1 MVPLS
6 VSARAC
12 GVLRWHYRHGDH
24 GITVTDIPRVP
35 GWRVFSPGCKMQVC
49 HMFYQRKPARKR
61 RGGWIGPSRHAAHQR
76 ANATN
81 RAAWW
86 VDRPILPRRPA
97 DLLPATG
104 RSVPSPKRA
113 AWWVDRPILP
123 RRPAGAWEW
132 KYHHGYLLGE
142 WGREIMALPLRPW
155 GPLCQWIHR
164 ALCPLLFFNGVCHLA
179 LLAHPI

>member
-1 MVPLS
+1 MNCVIRRIP
-6 VSARAC
+6 
-12 GVLRWHYRHGDH
+12 H
-24 GITVTDIPRVP
+24 VT
-35 GWRVFSPGCKMQVC
+35 
-49 HMFYQRKPARKR
+49 R

-97 DLLPATG
+97 
-104 RSVPSPKRA
+104 
-113 AWWVDRPILP
+113 
-123 RRPAGAWEW
+123 GAWEW
-132 KYHHGYLLGE
+132 KYHHGYLLGK

-164 ALCPLLFFNGVCHLA
+164 ALCPLLFMTYKRVSNSASCAVHLKCLCCLVPV
-179 LLAHPI
+179 LLCPYHFGSSNCPRITFVFQDFSSLPTCLDLPRFA